1 MAKFLADHP
10 YVTLFAVIALGSL
23 LGMVRFGPV
32 KLGAAGVLFAGL
44 AVGALDKG
52 VGAAVPTAL
61 SVEGL
66 ALYVYTV
73 GLESGPAFFR
83 EVGRQLPVMVGA
95 VVALVATALLVGWGG
110 KALFGISGPFL
121 AGGYAGIGTT
131 TPGLAAA
138 QAASADP
145 TQPAV
150 GYAIG
155 YPLAIVV
162 TILFLSFLAKR
173 GPWPAAK
180 DPGDGLPAELRTVTV
195 RVGREARL
203 NKVPGVAEGGLLASV
218 HEPVG
223 GRPAVALD
231 LDVLRP
237 GDQVVL
243 VGGDEAVEA
252 GTAFLG
258 SRAEHHLLD
267 DRGYVDYRRI
277 LVSNPALAGRT
288 VAELELAE
296 RFGAKASRLRHG
308 DDDLLATGGVVVQLD
323 DRIRV
328 VAPRGRAEE
337 ITRYLGDNEA
347 GTSQV
352 SAVSLGLGLCLG
364 FLIGIPSVTVGST
377 TLALGTAAGP
387 LLMGMFLGWR
397 RRTGPLV
404 WTLPTRANL
413 TLRQIGLLLFLA
425 IVGLTSGYAF
435 RVNAFSLFGLKLLA
449 VLVVG
454 AVVSYSLLLLAC
466 RLLGQSRERAMGL
479 LAGYVGNPAL
489 TSYANAQVRDNRINT
504 GYSTLF
510 ALAILVK
517 IICIQLIVGL

>member
-1 MAKFLADHP
+1 MRQFLIDYP
-10 YVTLFAVIALGSL
+10 YVTLFGVIALGSL
-23 LGMVRFGPV
+23 LGLVRFGPV
-32 KLGAAGVLFAGL
+32 RLGAAGVLFAGL

-52 VGAAVPTAL
+52 IGPAVPTAL

-83 EVGRQLPVMVGA
+83 EVGRQLPVMLGA
-95 VVALVATALLVGWGG
+95 VVALVLTALAVGWGG
-110 KALFGISGPFL
+110 HALFGISGPYL

-138 QAASADP
+138 QAAAKDP

-155 YPLAIVV
+155 YPLAIIV
-162 TILFLSFLAKR
+162 TILFLSVLAR
-173 GPWPAAK
+173 RRPWTARR
-180 DPGDGLPAELRTVTV
+180 DPGDGLPDRLATVTV
-195 RVGREARL
+195 TVERGVRLRE
-203 NKVPGVAEGGLLASV
+203 VPGVATGRLLVSA
-218 HEPVG
+218 HQPVG
-223 GRPAVALD
+223 GETAVALGLD
-231 LDVLRP
+231 LLHP
-237 GDQVVL
+237 GEQVVL
-243 VGGDEAVEA
+243 VGGEEDVAIGV
-252 GTAFLG
+252 AFLG
-258 SRAEHHLLD
+258 ARSPHHLLD
-267 DRGYVDYRRI
+267 DRERVDYRRI
-277 LVSNPALAGRT
+277 LLTNPKLAGHT
-288 VAELELAE
+288 VAELGLGEH
-296 RFGAKASRLRHG
+296 FGARASRLRRG
-308 DDDLLATGGVVVQLD
+308 DVDLLVHDDLVVQLD

-328 VAPRGRAEE
+328 VAPRGEADG
-337 ITRYLGDNEA
+337 ITRYLGDAEGA
-347 GTSQV
+347 ASEV

-364 FLIGIPSVTVGST
+364 FLIGIPSVTFGST
-377 TLALGTAAGP
+377 RLALGAAAGP

-449 VLVVG
+449 LLLIG
-454 AVVSYSLLLLAC
+454 AVLSYSLLLLVC
-466 RLLGQSRERAMGL
+466 RLLGQSRERSMGL

-489 TSYANAQVRDNRINT
+489 TAHANAQVRDSRINT

>member
-1 MAKFLADHP
+1 MRQFLIDYP
-10 YVTLFAVIALGSL
+10 YVTLFGVIALGSL
-23 LGMVRFGPV
+23 LGLVKFGPV
-32 KLGAAGVLFAGL
+32 KLGPAGVLFAGL

-52 VGAAVPTAL
+52 VGPSVPTAL

-83 EVGRQLPVMVGA
+83 EIGRQLPVMLGA
-95 VVALVATALLVGWGG
+95 VAALVLTALAVGWGG
-110 KALFGISGPFL
+110 HALFGIGGPYL

-138 QAASADP
+138 QAASADK

-155 YPLAIVV
+155 YPLAIIV
-162 TILFLSFLAKR
+162 TILFLSVLAR
-173 GPWPAAK
+173 SRPWPAHR
-180 DPGDGLPAELRTVTV
+180 DPGDGLPDRLATVTV
-195 RVGREARL
+195 TVARATRL
-203 NKVPGVAEGGLLASV
+203 SELPGVAAGRLLVSAYR
-218 HEPVG
+218 PVG
-223 GRPAVALD
+223 GETSVALGLD
-231 LDVLRP
+231 LVRE

-243 VGGDEAVEA
+243 VGGDEDVAASTEA
-252 GTAFLG
+252 LG
-258 SRAEHHLLD
+258 ARSAHHLLD
-267 DRGYVDYRRI
+267 DRERVDYRRI
-277 LVSNPALAGRT
+277 LVSNPELAGHT
-288 VAELELAE
+288 VAELGLAD
-296 RFGAKASRLRHG
+296 RFGARASRLRRG
-308 DDDLLATGGVVVQLD
+308 DVDLLVHDDLMVQLD

-328 VAPRGRAEE
+328 VAPRGEADR
-337 ITRYLGDNEA
+337 ITRYLGDAENKASE
-347 GTSQV
+347 V
-352 SAVSLGLGLCLG
+352 NAVSLGLGLCLG
-364 FLIGIPSVTVGST
+364 FLIGIPSITVGST
-377 TLALGTAAGP
+377 KLALGAAAGP

-435 RVNAFSLFGLKLLA
+435 RVNAFSLFGLKLLG
-449 VLVVG
+449 LLLVG
-454 AVVSYSLLLLAC
+454 AVLSYTLLLLVC

-489 TSYANAQVRDNRINT
+489 TAHANSLVRDTRINT

-510 ALAILVK
+510 ALAIIVK